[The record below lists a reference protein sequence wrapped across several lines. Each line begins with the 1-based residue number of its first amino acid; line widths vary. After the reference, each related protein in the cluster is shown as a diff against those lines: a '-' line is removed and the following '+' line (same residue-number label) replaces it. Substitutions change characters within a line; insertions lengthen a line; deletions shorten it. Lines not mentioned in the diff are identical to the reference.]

1 MRKTRLAGVALGF
14 VSAFLCEG
22 TLAADYY
29 CAPGAS
35 GDYTQGNPG
44 GDPNYCSRNLA
55 LAWGDVI
62 HLAAGTYVLG
72 STPNAN
78 QQIFLQSGVSMVG
91 ATDDPSDTVIDGGG
105 AYRAACCKPSA
116 KIRNLTMR
124 NCKTLATTGT
134 CDDGNGFGG
143 AVCAQSLDAR
153 DYVISNCVVEGCTA
167 TYSGGAGY
175 LGIWR
180 DCIIRNCQVTGTGRG
195 TKKPDTG
202 VRFRGSGGAVWGGD
216 LYDCVVT
223 NNSAG
228 VSGGGIAGGTECA
241 EYVCKAVRCLIGFNR
256 APAGGG
262 AVVDEGDLSCAAA
275 CRLEDCTLVGNETTG
290 FGGGMDACV
299 AVGCRIIGNT
309 TTSWDDVPPI
319 GGGGGA
325 AHSVLTNCT
334 VVGNS
339 ARYSGGGLM
348 YCSAEGSLIATNTL
362 FSTQASGSE
371 TTGGAGAFDSTLE
384 KCIVENNTS
393 EVVSFGGAMNRCAAT
408 DCVIR
413 NNSAPYGGGGYDG
426 TYRQCVITNNIA
438 TTRSGGGVYRTTTY
452 NCVIAY
458 NMATNTDSVLAQSNN
473 YIGRGAVCRGYHQG
487 DLIYSNLYAFG
498 AAVCTYKY
506 ANPVDIT
513 IVNCTIADNRAI
525 ADANH
530 NGFNSGYATNCIIC
544 GHSNTD
550 VYNCKA
556 LVNCFWQEDYAT
568 HGLDDPTLALAV
580 NCIHGRGLDPRFVKR
595 PTEGQCGF
603 SIRAGSPCVD
613 AGAEHPWMATA
624 KDILGNDRI
633 YKFSKTVDIGACE
646 CSYIP
651 GMMLIFR

>member
-22 TLAADYY
+22 AFAADYY

-44 GDPNYCSRNLA
+44 GDPTYCSRNLA
-55 LAWGDVI
+55 QAWGDVI
-62 HLAAGTYVLG
+62 HLAAGTYVLD
-72 STPNAN
+72 SK
-78 QQIFLQSGVSMVG
+78 QILLRERVSLVG
-91 ATDDPSDTVIDGGG
+91 ATDDPADTVIDGNG
-105 AYRAACCKPSA
+105 ARRAACCYPGA
-116 KIRNLTMR
+116 KIQGVTLR
-124 NCKTLATTGT
+124 NCKTIATSSL
-134 CDDGNGFGG
+134 CPDGEGFGG

-153 DYVISNCVVEGCTA
+153 DYVISNCVVDGCTA

-180 DCIIRNCQVTGTGRG
+180 DCIIRNCQVLATDRG
-195 TKKPDTG
+195 PKNPDSG
-202 VRFRGSGGAVWGGD
+202 VMFRGCGGAVWGGD

-228 VSGGGIAGGTECA
+228 LSGGGIAGGTESPV
-241 EYVCKAVRCLIGFNR
+241 YVCKAVRCLIGHNR
-256 APAGGG
+256 ASVGGG
-262 AVVDEGDLSCAAA
+262 AAVDEGDSSSASA
-275 CRLEDCTLVGNETTG
+275 CRLEDCTVVGNETTG
-290 FGGGMDACV
+290 RGGGMDACV
-299 AVGCRIIGNT
+299 AVGCRIAGNKT
-309 TTSWDDVPPI
+309 TGWMDYPPLD
-319 GGGGGA
+319 GGGGA
-325 AHSVLTNCT
+325 ANSVLSNCT

-339 ARYSGGGLM
+339 ARYTGGGLM
-348 YCSAEGSLIATNTL
+348 YCSAEDSLIATNVL
-362 FSTQASGSE
+362 ISTQSSGQE
-371 TTGGAGAFDSTLE
+371 TSGGAGAFDSTL
-384 KCIVENNTS
+384 KNCTVENNTS
-393 EVVSFGGAMNRCAAT
+393 AVVSFGGAMNRCTAT
-408 DCVIR
+408 GCVIR

-506 ANPVDIT
+506 APVADIA
-513 IVNCTIADNRAI
+513 IVNCTVVDNRTV
-525 ADANH
+525 ADAYH
-530 NGFNSGYATNCIIC
+530 NGFNTGYATNSIIC

-550 VYNCKA
+550 VANCKA
-556 LVNCFWQEDYAT
+556 LVNCFWQEDLVT
-568 HGLDDPTLALAV
+568 HGGEDASVDAAV

-633 YKFSKTVDIGACE
+633 YRLSKTVDIGACE